1 MKWPNGADRARMPDS
16 PVEHGGDAPYP
27 SDMEARV
34 RVLEEIAARQD
45 RRLDDLFAELR
56 AFRSE
61 AFAELRAMR
70 VSHQADFKDLRSEFN
85 DLRSSQESEFR
96 WLLGLILGL
105 SGAGLALMAHGFHWW
120 P

>member
-1 MKWPNGADRARMPDS
+1 MKLRNGEGGRMPDG
-16 PVEHGGDAPYP
+16 PVEQHGDAPYP

-45 RRLDDLFAELR
+45 RRLDDLLAELR

-61 AFAELRAMR
+61 MVSELRAMR
-70 VSHQADFKDLRSEFN
+70 ASHEADFRDLRSLQTSDFH
-85 DLRSSQESEFR
+85 
-96 WLLGLILGL
+96 WLLGLTVGIA
-105 SGAGLALMAHGFHWW
+105 GAGLALMAHGFHWW